1 MTGSVRI
8 DRWLCAARIFHS
20 RTQATAA
27 CAASDVGINGE
38 KVRASHLVRVGDR
51 VTADAPR
58 GPVVLDVLKL
68 ADKRL
73 GAALAR
79 DLYEDHSPPP
89 PPREERV
96 AARERGAGRPTKRE
110 RRATDRFRF

>member
-1 MTGSVRI
+1 MMDSVRI

-27 CAASDVGINGE
+27 CAASNVSINGE
-38 KVRASHLVRVGDR
+38 KVRASHPVHVGDR
-51 VTADAPR
+51 IIAEAPR

-73 GAALAR
+73 GAPLAR
-79 DLYEDHSPPP
+79 ELYEDHSPPP
-89 PPREERV
+89 PPREERLAV
-96 AARERGAGRPTKRE
+96 RERGAGRPTKRE